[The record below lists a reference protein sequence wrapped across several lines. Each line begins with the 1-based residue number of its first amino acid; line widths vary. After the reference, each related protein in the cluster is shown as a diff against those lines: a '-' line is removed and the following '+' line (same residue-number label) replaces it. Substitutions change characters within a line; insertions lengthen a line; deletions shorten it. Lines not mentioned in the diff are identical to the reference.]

1 MPFLRTV
8 FRSGFCPNRLIS
20 ILLPNRVMM
29 KTIQTVVEELPEQRA
44 IFDENLLLM
53 ADAQNFV
60 VSSCYDHE
68 ETNTFRMHHFNYPI
82 LRERFGLPSQ
92 LAVVAN
98 KYACSSVK
106 GAIRRKAPRPNFSG
120 RAVHYDSRSSTIDL
134 VKKSASLLTK
144 EGRLKVKLNVPL
156 YFQKFSDWKVK
167 ESNLVKCRDN
177 KLRLMIMIEKPAIK
191 SNGSGKVIGVDRGIT
206 NLIATSDG
214 WLYEGRDVFSVKK
227 RYVGLRARL
236 QAKGTRSAKRHLS
249 RMRGREKRFMA
260 DVNHCISRTL
270 IDSAGLNGALILENL
285 KGIRTARHRHQQ
297 NWLFS
302 NWAFYQ
308 LETFL
313 KYKGE
318 ERGVAV
324 EFVPARNTSK
334 ACSACGSIKKG
345 QRQGSVFRCK
355 TCNVVLHADLN
366 AAKNILHKYQSS
378 RAAVNQPIALQA
390 DGASH
395 RL

>member
-1 MPFLRTV
+1 
-8 FRSGFCPNRLIS
+8 
-20 ILLPNRVMM
+20 MM

-68 ETNTFRMHHFNYPI
+68 EINTFRMHHFNYSV

-106 GAIRRKAPRPNFSG
+106 GAIKRKAPRPKFSG
-120 RAVHYDSRSSTIDL
+120 RAVHYDSRSST
-134 VKKSASLLTK
+134 
-144 EGRLKVKLNVPL
+144 
-156 YFQKFSDWKVK
+156 
-167 ESNLVKCRDN
+167 
-177 KLRLMIMIEKPAIK
+177 
-191 SNGSGKVIGVDRGIT
+191 
-206 NLIATSDG
+206 
-214 WLYEGRDVFSVKK
+214 
-227 RYVGLRARL
+227 
-236 QAKGTRSAKRHLS
+236 
-249 RMRGREKRFMA
+249 
-260 DVNHCISRTL
+260 
-270 IDSAGLNGALILENL
+270 NL

-302 NWAFYQ
+302 NWAFFQ
-308 LETFL
+308 FETFL

-334 ACSACGSIKKG
+334 ACSVCGSIKKG

-378 RAAVNQPIALQA
+378 RAVVNQPIALQA